1 MLTESRDP
9 FGSATE
15 NTLLR
20 RRLAERI
27 EREGPISFH
36 TFMELVAHDP
46 DDGYYATR
54 SAFGPDGDFVT
65 SPQLHPIFGA
75 LLARQLEQCWQLL
88 DRPAPFRVVEQ
99 GAGSGRLARA
109 LIAALPTELA
119 RVLSYTIVEAQPA
132 QAQAQRLT
140 LGSLANDVGWDTT
153 LPTQAH
159 VVLSNELIDSFPVHR
174 VVLRDGVLRELLVG
188 IDADGAFI
196 DVETQPTTPRLPA
209 YFAALD
215 LLPGEGCQAEVNL
228 DALDWM
234 REVAARIEHG
244 FVLTLDYG
252 YPAAR
257 LYAPWRRDGTLLCF
271 FRHTTSTDPYS
282 RIGRQDITAHVDF
295 TALARAGGEH
305 GLTAVG
311 FASQQNF
318 LGALG
323 IGEAL
328 AGGPGALGFEE
339 FLARRRAV
347 EALLDPEGLGRIRV
361 LAQAAGFAEPPILR
375 GFAANELELLA

>member
-15 NTLLR
+15 NALLR
-20 RRLAERI
+20 RRVVERI
-27 EREGPISFH
+27 ERNGPISFH
-36 TFMELVAHDP
+36 AFMELVAHDP

-75 LLARQLEQCWQLL
+75 LLARQLEQCWRLL

-109 LIAALPTELA
+109 LIAALPRELA
-119 RVLSYTIVEAQPA
+119 RVLSYTIVESQPA
-132 QAQAQRLT
+132 QAQAQRQT
-140 LGSLANDVGWDTT
+140 LGSLATEVAWDTA
-153 LPTQAH
+153 LPPQMQLL
-159 VVLSNELIDSFPVHR
+159 LSNELIDSFPVHR
-174 VVLRDGVLRELLVG
+174 VVLRDGTLRELLVG

-196 DVETQPTTPRLPA
+196 DVEAEPTTPRLPA
-209 YFAALD
+209 YFAALG
-215 LLPGEGCQAEVNL
+215 LLPGEGCRAEVNL
-228 DALDWM
+228 AALDWV
-234 REVAARIEHG
+234 RDVAARIEHG

-271 FRHTTSTDPYS
+271 YRHTTSTDPYS

-295 TALARAGGEH
+295 TALARAGSEH

-311 FASQQNF
+311 FTSQQNF

-328 AGGPGALGFEE
+328 AGGPGAVGFEE

-361 LAQAAGFAEPPILR
+361 LAQAAGFTEPPGLR
-375 GFAANELELLA
+375 GFASNELGSIA